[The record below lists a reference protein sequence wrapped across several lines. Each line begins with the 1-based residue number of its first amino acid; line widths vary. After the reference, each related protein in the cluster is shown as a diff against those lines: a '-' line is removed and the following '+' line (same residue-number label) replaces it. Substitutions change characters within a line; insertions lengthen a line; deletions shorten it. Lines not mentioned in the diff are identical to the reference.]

1 MQRCPICHLFGIET
15 DGGQKMTNAI
25 PNCADSLLRRKQT
38 AAALTEAGFP
48 ITEAT
53 LATKAARGGGPPFRS
68 FGRIP
73 LYRWGDTLAWAY
85 DRLSPPRRSSSEA
98 DLQRISV

>member
-1 MQRCPICHLFGIET
+1 MHSNGET
-15 DGGQKMTNAI
+15 TVANTV
-25 PNCADSLLRRKQT
+25 PNCPDALLRRKQT